1 MAEAA
6 EERVHRIEQLVE
18 QVDAIP
24 DPKSRA
30 SAHALMEAILEL
42 HGAGLDR
49 MVEIVL
55 DSGESGKAALRR
67 FAGDDL
73 IASLLVLHDL
83 HPDDI
88 ETRVHRAL
96 AKMSGNAELVGV
108 FEGVVRIR
116 LTSSHCG
123 LKETVE
129 AALREAVPDAAE
141 IVVEEALPT
150 AGFVPIESLGSSLV
164 SVG

>member
-1 MAEAA
+1 MADASK
-6 EERVHRIEQLVE
+6 ERVQRIDQLVE

-24 DPKSRA
+24 DPESRA

-49 MVEIVL
+49 MLEIVL

-67 FAGDDL
+67 FAGDEL

-88 ETRVHRAL
+88 ETRVQRAL
-96 AKMSGNAELVGV
+96 AKMSGNAELIGV

-116 LTSSHCG
+116 LANSHCG
-123 LKETVE
+123 LKESVE

-141 IVVEEALPT
+141 FVIEEALPT
-150 AGFVPIESLGSSLV
+150 AGFVPVESLGSSLV
-164 SVG
+164 TVG